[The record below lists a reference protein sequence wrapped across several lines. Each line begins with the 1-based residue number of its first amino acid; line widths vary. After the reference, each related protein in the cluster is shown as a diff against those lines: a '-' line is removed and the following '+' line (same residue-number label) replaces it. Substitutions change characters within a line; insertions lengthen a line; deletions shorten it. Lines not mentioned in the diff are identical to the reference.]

1 MMRAKMV
8 RKLGICCA
16 LALLAVI
23 PTCGPA
29 FGQERGRG
37 TAYFGAFL
45 GDVTEE
51 RARELKLAEVRG
63 AVVGR
68 VVAESPAAK
77 AGVKEGDV
85 ILNFR
90 TEAITG
96 REHFYQLLSES
107 QPSRIVTIGIFRDGA
122 LQHLHVTLGERRS
135 AWQDAN
141 NRLLAEPN
149 EYLKAAE
156 QAAQE
161 AEDARERGDESQARE
176 LASRSEQ
183 LRKQGTELLD
193 AIKRQI
199 SEGKTA
205 ATPSGSTGT
214 YNLTANRH
222 LLAASVVPLS
232 EQLAVFFNVAEGG
245 LLVTEVRPG
254 GLIERAGIRAGDCI
268 KGVNGER
275 VGSAQDLNRQIN
287 RLARGDGTGK
297 AAEVVFTLIRDRH
310 EVEAKASLGDK

>member
-1 MMRAKMV
+1 MV
-8 RKLGICCA
+8 RKLGIFCA
-16 LALLAVI
+16 LALLAVSQ
-23 PTCGPA
+23 A

-90 TEAITG
+90 AEALTG
-96 REHFYQLLSES
+96 REHFYRLLSES

-122 LQHLHVTLGERRS
+122 PHNIHVTLGERRGG
-135 AWQDAN
+135 WQDAN

-161 AEDARERGDESQARE
+161 AEEARQRGNEEQARE
-176 LASRSEQ
+176 LKTRSDE
-183 LRKQGTELLD
+183 LRKQGSELLA
-193 AIKRQI
+193 AITKQI
-199 SEGKTA
+199 EQGKTA
-205 ATPSGSTGT
+205 ASPGGSTAT
-214 YNLTANRH
+214 YNLNANRH

-232 EQLAVFFNVAEGG
+232 EQLAVFFNAAGGG

-268 KGVNGER
+268 KGINGER

-287 RLARGDGTGK
+287 RIARGDGTGK
-297 AAEVVFTLIRDRH
+297 ATEVVFALIRDRH
-310 EVEAKASLGDK
+310 EVEVKASLGDK

>member
-1 MMRAKMV
+1 MV
-8 RKLGICCA
+8 RKLGICGA
-16 LALLAVI
+16 LVLLAVI
-23 PTCGPA
+23 PTFGPA

-37 TAYFGAFL
+37 IAYFGAFL
-45 GDVTEE
+45 GDVTED

-63 AVVGR
+63 AVVGK

-90 TEAITG
+90 TEALTG
-96 REHFYQLLSES
+96 REHFYRLLSES
-107 QPSRIVTIGIFRDGA
+107 TPSRIVTIGIFRDGA
-122 LQHLHVTLGERRS
+122 LQNVHVTLGERRG

-161 AEDARERGDESQARE
+161 AEVARQRGDENQAQE
-176 LASRSEQ
+176 LSTRSAE
-183 LRKQGTELLD
+183 LRKQGTELL
-193 AIKRQI
+193 AGIQRQI
-199 SEGKTA
+199 DQGKTA
-205 ATPSGSTGT
+205 AAPGGSTAL
-214 YNLTANRH
+214 YNLNANRH
-222 LLAASVVPLS
+222 LLAVSVVPLS

-297 AAEVVFTLIRDRH
+297 APEVVFALIRDRH
-310 EVEAKASLGDK
+310 EIEVKASLGDK